1 MIHCI
6 LCIPFVCK
14 TKNSFS
20 FLIFNIQPADIV
32 RYDPVLLF
40 KILFRTH
47 KTITINQKKNVFLCF
62 FSYSLLWF
70 QPNTKHIINFSCNF
84 FLITFYNWKI
94 YVFSWFILYIYVC
107 GKIFPEILLNSFD
120 QINVFSYQKQLI
132 ERTVLV
138 LM

>member
-47 KTITINQKKNVFLCF
+47 KTITINQKKNVFLRF
-62 FSYSLLWF
+62 FFLFSFMIS
-70 QPNTKHIINFSCNF
+70 TKHETYYKF
-84 FLITFYNWKI
+84 F
-94 YVFSWFILYIYVC
+94 
-107 GKIFPEILLNSFD
+107 
-120 QINVFSYQKQLI
+120 
-132 ERTVLV
+132 
-138 LM
+138 M